1 MMKMATK
8 SFLREIIIKN
18 KKSAEKFIDAL
29 ENAENKKAKKV
40 KINKM
45 VQDVTDCEQIRKI
58 FNQKQYGV

>member
-40 KINKM
+40 KINKK

-58 FNQKQYGV
+58 FNQK

>member
-58 FNQKQYGV
+58 FNQR

>member
-1 MMKMATK
+1 MKMATK

-18 KKSAEKFIDAL
+18 KKSAEKFIDTL

-58 FNQKQYGV
+58 FNQK

>member
-8 SFLREIIIKN
+8 SFLKEIIIKD
-18 KKSAEKFIDAL
+18 KKSAENFINAL

-45 VQDVTDCEQIRKI
+45 VEDITDKERIRKI
-58 FNQKQYGV
+58 FSK

>member
-1 MMKMATK
+1 MATK

-40 KINKM
+40 KINKV

-58 FNQKQYGV
+58 FNQK

>member
-8 SFLREIIIKN
+8 SFLRGIIIKN

-58 FNQKQYGV
+58 FNQK

>member
-1 MMKMATK
+1 MATK

-40 KINKM
+40 KINKK

-58 FNQKQYGV
+58 FNQK